1 VSAKSL
7 FVLILFLA
15 VVLVGGY
22 LLFFEKKPAFDIQA
36 FRSALDKTDQQMK
49 AFSRLADL
57 NRMPGW
63 LRKKVDYYEDQARII
78 QENLPDCDA
87 IVLALVERSRELMKE
102 MQSIDQAAAMQEIVK
117 GGRKQQTRMAATIFV
132 VHTRYAKKLLPLIE
146 EVCDTCPEESAVFN
160 RVLSF

>member
-1 VSAKSL
+1 MSTKSL
-7 FVLILFLA
+7 FVLILFLV

-22 LLFFEKKPAFDIQA
+22 LLFFAKKPAFDIQT
-36 FRSALDKTDQQMK
+36 FRSTLEKTDQQMK

-63 LRKKVDYYEDQARII
+63 LKKKVEYYEDQARII
-78 QENLPDCDA
+78 EENLPDCDA
-87 IVLALVERSRELMKE
+87 VVVSLEERFRELLKE
-102 MQSIDQAAAMQEIVK
+102 MQNVDQAAAMQEMVK
-117 GGRKQQTRMAATIFV
+117 GGRQQQTRMAATIFV